1 MNRNLLLPVF
11 LLTLLLVPL
20 RAQRRNAPAQGT
32 RGASDPVE
40 VSVED
45 LQATPYG
52 VSITLRSAAS
62 SDVLNMM
69 IGVTE
74 GQAIARALRHE
85 KTERPMTHDLM
96 KTVLDRNGWR
106 VQKVLIR
113 DLTQSSRAGGTFLA
127 DLVLEKGGQ
136 TQVYDARPSDA
147 IALGLRYDAK
157 ILVNPEVFELLRQQE
172 EPAEPKPSEPDSLRL

>member
-1 MNRNLLLPVF
+1 MNRKVLLPV
-11 LLTLLLVPL
+11 LLLSLLFLPL
-20 RAQRRNAPAQGT
+20 KAQRR
-32 RGASDPVE
+32 SEPVE

-52 VSITLRSAAS
+52 VSITLRSAES
-62 SDVLNMM
+62 REVLNMM

-85 KTERPMTHDLM
+85 KTERPMTHDLL

-113 DLTQSSRAGGTFLA
+113 NLARRATSGGTFLA
-127 DLVLEKGGQ
+127 DLVLEKGSE
-136 TQVYDARPSDA
+136 TQVYDVRPSDA
-147 IALGLRYDAK
+147 IAIGLRYDAK
-157 ILVNPEVFELLRQQE
+157 IYVNPEVFDQQRQDQE
-172 EPAEPKPSEPDSLRL
+172 EELEKLKPSEPDTLRL